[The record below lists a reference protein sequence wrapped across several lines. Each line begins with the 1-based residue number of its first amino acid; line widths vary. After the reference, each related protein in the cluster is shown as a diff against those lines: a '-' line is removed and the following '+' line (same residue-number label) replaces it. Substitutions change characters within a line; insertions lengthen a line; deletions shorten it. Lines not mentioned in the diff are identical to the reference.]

1 MTSPRFA
8 YAQARL
14 QARHAERVPAAVWIR
29 LDTSQSVEHFLEAT
43 RGTALSRWIRLL
55 DRTPDA
61 HAVEAALELE
71 FRVHV
76 DEVAD
81 WVDSPWNRSVR
92 WMRWLPLLERLD
104 AQPDDESLR
113 QLVAEDDASTLFDGN
128 ASDCW
133 YRQFRALAP
142 RGGKSLTSIVELVA
156 RHVSAMREASA
167 EQNAW
172 LLRAELARDLER
184 MFRRQPATPVAVF
197 SHLGL
202 TLLELE
208 RLRGAILLRL
218 LLPRAR
224 TEVKWA

>member
-14 QARHAERVPAAVWIR
+14 QARHAERVPPAVWLR
-29 LDTSQSVEHFLEAT
+29 LDTSQSVEHFLEAA

-71 FRVHV
+71 FRSHV
-76 DEVAD
+76 DEVAN

-92 WMRWLPLLERLD
+92 WLRWLPLLERLEARADD
-104 AQPDDESLR
+104 ASL
-113 QLVAEDDASTLFDGN
+113 QELVAEDGASELLDGN
-128 ASDCW
+128 ASDQW

-142 RGGKSLTSIVELVA
+142 RSGKSLSSIVDLVA
-156 RHVSAMREASA
+156 RHVSAMREASP

-172 LLRAELARDLER
+172 LLRAELARELER
-184 MFRRQPATPVAVF
+184 LFRQQPATPVAVF